1 MFRYKR
7 HGERYIVILKV
18 ISLQKELS
26 KHFITVSFYKKI
38 QKSGKKL
45 ENLLRLNN

>member
-7 HGERYIVILKV
+7 HGERYIAILKV

-45 ENLLRLNN
+45 EKFVSLE

>member
-38 QKSGKKL
+38 QKSGKKIGKICFA
-45 ENLLRLNN
+45 

>member
-26 KHFITVSFYKKI
+26 KHFITVSFYF

-45 ENLLRLNN
+45 EKFASLE